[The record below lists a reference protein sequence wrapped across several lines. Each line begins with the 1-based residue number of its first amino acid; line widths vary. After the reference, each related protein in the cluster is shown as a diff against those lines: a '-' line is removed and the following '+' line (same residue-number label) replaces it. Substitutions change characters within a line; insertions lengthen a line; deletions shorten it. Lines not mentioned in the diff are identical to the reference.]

1 MIKPEKP
8 KREMTP
14 ERLEQLAA
22 AREKARETL
31 RLKQL
36 ARGKETKAT
45 AAEKKAKAE
54 QRIEAA
60 DARLAALEIPYE
72 DAAGEAPATEPV
84 KSVEPA
90 PPPAETKAPKK
101 NAPKKRALVY
111 EEEEE
116 ESDGS
121 EADDEYEEVIVRR
134 RRPIA
139 KRGLVR
145 SESRAPAVEV
155 DTERER
161 LMRTLFGYS

>member
-1 MIKPEKP
+1 MVKPEKP

-54 QRIEAA
+54 RRIEAA

-72 DAAGEAPATEPV
+72 DAMEALPAAEPV
-84 KSVEPA
+84 KGVEPT
-90 PPPAETKAPKK
+90 PPPAEK
-101 NAPKKRALVY
+101 NAPKKKAPKKRAVVY
-111 EEEEE
+111 EDEEEEE

-134 RRPIA
+134 RRP

-145 SESRAPAVEV
+145 SESRAPAVVV

-161 LMRTLFGYS
+161 LMRTLFG

>member
-1 MIKPEKP
+1 MVKPEKP

-54 QRIEAA
+54 RRIEAA

-72 DAAGEAPATEPV
+72 DAMEAALPAAEPV
-84 KSVEPA
+84 KAVEPA
-90 PPPAETKAPKK
+90 PPPAEKKAPKK
-101 NAPKKRALVY
+101 KAPKKRTVVY
-111 EEEEE
+111 EEEEEEE

-134 RRPIA
+134 RRP

-145 SESRAPAVEV
+145 SESRAPAVVV

-161 LMRTLFGYS
+161 LMRTLFG

>member
-1 MIKPEKP
+1 MVKPEKP

-54 QRIEAA
+54 RRIEAA

-72 DAAGEAPATEPV
+72 DAMEAVAPAAESV
-84 KSVEPA
+84 KAVEPA
-90 PPPAETKAPKK
+90 PPPAEKKAPKK
-101 NAPKKRALVY
+101 KAPKKRTVVY

-116 ESDGS
+116 EEEECDGS
-121 EADDEYEEVIVRR
+121 EADDEYEEEVIVRR
-134 RRPIA
+134 RRP

-145 SESRAPAVEV
+145 SKSRPAVV
-155 DTERER
+155 DDERER
-161 LMRTLFGYS
+161 LMRTLFG